1 MVVWDNKAMARPPI
15 GAVTMRHTVKFR
27 LSDADM
33 DDLREIAGGPELSE
47 TLRRLIR
54 EEKKRKARRER

>member
-1 MVVWDNKAMARPPI
+1 MARPPI

-27 LSDADM
+27 LSDADL
-33 DDLREIAGGPELSE
+33 DDLRYISGGPEVSE

-54 EEKKRKARRER
+54 DEKKRKARRERSAD

>member
-1 MVVWDNKAMARPPI
+1 MARPPI

-27 LSDADM
+27 LTDADM
-33 DDLREIAGGPELSE
+33 EDLRYIAGGPELSE

-54 EEKKRKARRER
+54 EEKKRKARRERTD